1 MAAGRAGSPRRRS
14 RPASP
19 FRSLARYGK
28 YGGAWAGVIYR
39 SASVRYANR
48 DDLLTGTGSKS
59 PGASWNPPGSMVTVY
74 MSLDIQTA
82 VAEARAH
89 HRYYGFGV
97 ERAFRNSPEKL
108 PPVGQ
113 PGDWGSRQGRTPHA
127 PPVSGQRGVLWH
139 TPPAGQPGLFWWQV
153 AVEQFPPATSAG
165 SSCIYVPLAQHS
177 PWCRQ

>member
-59 PGASWNPPGSMVTVY
+59 PGASWNPPGSMATVY
-74 MSLDIQTA
+74 MRLDIQTA
-82 VAEARAH
+82 VAEALAH

-97 ERAFRNSPEKL
+97 ERAL
-108 PPVGQ
+108 PRVLL
-113 PGDWGSRQGRTPHA
+113 
-127 PPVSGQRGVLWH
+127 SGV
-139 TPPAGQPGLFWWQV
+139 
-153 AVEQFPPATSAG
+153 
-165 SSCIYVPLAQHS
+165 
-177 PWCRQ
+177 